1 MKKMKEAWDDIY
13 ENSTMSDQTLRGN
26 SARFRK
32 DNSLLILLKV
42 KDGNDVETKAIH
54 IRAIE
59 LVRSQEN
66 INKEE
71 GEETRL
77 MRLRKFCILQQ
88 HLQRNIL
95 KGESV

>member
-1 MKKMKEAWDDIY
+1 MKEAWDDIY

-26 SARFRK
+26 AARFRK

-42 KDGNDVETKAIH
+42 NDGNDVETKAIH

>member
-13 ENSTMSDQTLRGN
+13 ENSAMSDQTLRGN
-26 SARFRK
+26 AARFRK

-59 LVRSQEN
+59 IVRSQEN

-77 MRLRKFCILQQ
+77 MRLRKFWILQK